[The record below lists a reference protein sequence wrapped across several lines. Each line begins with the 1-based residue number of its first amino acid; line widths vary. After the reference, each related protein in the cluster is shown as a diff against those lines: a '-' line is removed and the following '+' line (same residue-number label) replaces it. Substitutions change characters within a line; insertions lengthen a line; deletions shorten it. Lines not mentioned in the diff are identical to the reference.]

1 MTPTTIILGFLTFGM
16 ALIAWKL
23 FFGTTQAD
31 EKDASLLREMLEG
44 LRRDLSDT
52 KDKLTDRMGKNAE
65 GIQERLENTLKLVN
79 QQLGGMDKRIDT
91 RVSDIN
97 TRLDAAAKMMSM
109 VQKQYGTV
117 ESLSGDIK
125 RMQEAFKAPKPRG
138 IFSEKTLVDMVSQML
153 PHQHWSAQ
161 HTFSTGAIVDLMI
174 QTADGKLCIDAKFPL
189 ENYARLVEAP
199 EDEAI
204 RKTFRSD
211 VKKHIKDIAKKYIL
225 PEEGTLD
232 FALIYV
238 PSDAVMYEILTD
250 PELAEVSESSHVSVV
265 SPHSFYY
272 FLHIIL
278 QAYQSQQFAENAKQI
293 LSLIRGIQQ
302 QSGKLGEELSVLQK
316 HIGNAAS
323 KMGDVTGEHAR
334 LDMHIAQANQ
344 LESGDRAS
352 RAHAGMEKALPAGAK
367 KAAVEA

>member
-1 MTPTTIILGFLTFGM
+1 MTTLYILAGLILAGI
-16 ALIAWKL
+16 AAIAWKL
-23 FFGTTQAD
+23 YFGART
-31 EKDASLLREMLEG
+31 ESDAAMTREMLEN

-52 KDKLTDRMGKNAE
+52 KDKLTDRMGKNADH
-65 GIQERLENTLKLVN
+65 IQERLESTLKLVN

-97 TRLDAAAKMMSM
+97 TRLDAAAKMMGL

-117 ESLSGDIK
+117 EGLSADIK

-138 IFSEKTLVDMVSQML
+138 IFSEKTLVDMVGQML
-153 PHQHWSAQ
+153 PHQKWAAQ
-161 HTFSTGAIVDLMI
+161 YAFSTGAIVDLMI
-174 QTADGKLCIDAKFPL
+174 DTSDGKLCIDAKFPL

-199 EDEAI
+199 EDEGI

-211 VKKHIKDIAKKYIL
+211 VKKHLKDIAKKYIL

-250 PELAEVSESSHVSVV
+250 PELAEASEAARVSVV

-278 QAYQSQQFAENAKQI
+278 QAYQSQQFAENAKQV
-293 LSLIRGIQQ
+293 LALIRGIQQ
-302 QSGKLGEELSVLQK
+302 QSGKLGEEISLMQK
-316 HIGNAAS
+316 HLTNAAS
-323 KMGDVTGEHAR
+323 KMGDVSSAHTK
-334 LDMHIAQANQ
+334 LDMHIAQASQ
-344 LESGDRAS
+344 LESG
-352 RAHAGMEKALPAGAK
+352 EKAGRAR
-367 KAAVEA
+367 AAVENSLQTPGKKATLAA